1 MLYNLIEYGKL
12 LTYNEPLILTNKYG
26 LIAEVHD
33 KPFHFLFSFN
43 QINLIVSLMSWT
55 CLIVEQLYKVYH
67 DLILKGFPASVSYL
81 TTATLTHGIVPYV
94 RH

>member
-26 LIAEVHD
+26 LIAEVQD

-43 QINLIVSLMSWT
+43 QINLIVSLMS
-55 CLIVEQLYKVYH
+55 
-67 DLILKGFPASVSYL
+67 
-81 TTATLTHGIVPYV
+81 
-94 RH
+94 

>member
-43 QINLIVSLMSWT
+43 QINLIVSLMS
-55 CLIVEQLYKVYH
+55 
-67 DLILKGFPASVSYL
+67 
-81 TTATLTHGIVPYV
+81 
-94 RH
+94 